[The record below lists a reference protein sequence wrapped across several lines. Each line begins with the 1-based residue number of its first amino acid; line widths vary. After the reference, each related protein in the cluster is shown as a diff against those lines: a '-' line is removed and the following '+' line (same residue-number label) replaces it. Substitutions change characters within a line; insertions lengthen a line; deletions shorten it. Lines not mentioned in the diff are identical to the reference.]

1 MTFDVVVRSFKK
13 NGFGSVRIRV
23 SNGSN
28 VGYISTHFLAR
39 QEQVANGRVFDMKLL
54 KDIMPVVGKYID
66 KSNKIDLANLSM
78 PEIIEYLTTD
88 DERISFT
95 KYAELFILEMQRS
108 GRGNSA
114 DNYICAVNSLK
125 KFMVTDSLFF
135 SDITSRILNMWIKS
149 LSDTHRAKNMYP
161 KAIATIFKAGT
172 LHFNDYD
179 NEIIRINNQPFVHV
193 KIPEVDTAQKRAI
206 EPDHLKK
213 IFSVDISLLKRKTTG
228 PLSLDVAKLVFF
240 LAGINTADLYFM
252 EKSCLKK
259 STYKLIYN
267 RHKTAGKRKDKANME
282 ITVPEQIR
290 PLLAKYEGSERLFN
304 FCELYNDNDSFNKYL
319 NKGLDEIC
327 KVANVDKIT
336 TYSLRHTWG
345 TIAQNNLGASTEL
358 VGFCLN
364 HASAHKVTELYIK
377 KDYSKVDKLNRD
389 VVDFVFS

>member
-66 KSNKIDLANLSM
+66 KSNKIDLSNLTM
-78 PEIIEYLTTD
+78 TDIIEYLTTD

-95 KYAELFILEMQRS
+95 DYADLFILEMKRS
-108 GRGNSA
+108 GRSNSS
-114 DNYICAVNSLK
+114 DNYTCAVNSLK
-125 KFMVTDSLFF
+125 KFMASENFYF
-135 SDITSRILNMWIKS
+135 SDITSKLLNMWIKS

-161 KAIATIFKAGT
+161 KAIATIFRAGT
-172 LHFNDYD
+172 LHYNDFD
-179 NEIIRINNQPFVHV
+179 NGIIRIKNQPFIPV
-193 KIPEVDTAQKRAI
+193 KIPPVDASEKRAVD
-206 EPDHLKK
+206 PDQLKK
-213 IFSVDISLLKRKTTG
+213 IFSVDTKLLKRKTTG
-228 PLSLDVAKLVFF
+228 PLALDVAKLVFF

-252 EKSCLKK
+252 EKDCLK

-267 RHKTAGKRKDKANME
+267 RHKTAGKRKDKASME
-282 ITVPEQIR
+282 ITVPEEIR
-290 PLLAKYEGSERLFN
+290 PLFDKYKGSERLFS
-304 FCELYNDNDSFNKYL
+304 FSDLYNDNDSFNKYL
-319 NKGLDEIC
+319 NKGLKEIC
-327 KVANVDKIT
+327 DLAKVDKIT

-345 TIAQNNLGASTEL
+345 TIAQNNCGASTEL

-377 KDYSKVDKLNRD
+377 KDYSKVDILNSE
-389 VVDFVFS
+389 VINFVFS